1 MPLSTLLN
9 PHPWLAILLTIQEY
23 LFFFSEQLQGVIVW
37 DRKKM
42 KQADADK
49 ENIFQAKSPQL
60 IKKTSEEKVLS

>member
-1 MPLSTLLN
+1 
-9 PHPWLAILLTIQEY
+9 
-23 LFFFSEQLQGVIVW
+23 
-37 DRKKM
+37 M